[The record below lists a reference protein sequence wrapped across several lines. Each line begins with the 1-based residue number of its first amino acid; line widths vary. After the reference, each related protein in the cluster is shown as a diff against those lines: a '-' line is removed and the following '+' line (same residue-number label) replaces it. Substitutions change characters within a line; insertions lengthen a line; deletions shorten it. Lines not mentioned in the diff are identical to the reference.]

1 LDRNDVAQLIAEQ
14 MAISRIDM
22 AKLISE
28 QVALAL
34 AAYERRDIQ
43 SPPERHSY
51 ERRDTVIS
59 STEPQAIRETHFRDG
74 PMRSIDAQELSN
86 GMDPTFDAWKLQL
99 EDRFED
105 DHNWYNTERR
115 KLAYMLRR
123 TKGNAQVHMIAGMK
137 NKELPGFF
145 HTAQDA
151 LNSLEHAL
159 TNPQATKE
167 AQKLF
172 RKLIMSNTESFAQ
185 FRTQFLLLAQESHL
199 RPEDYRDELWDK
211 ITPTLQTA
219 LVAIEADLITYEQLS
234 DRLLS
239 TDSNLRW
246 LTRNAPKAPV
256 ANTPTARNRN
266 RAGQFVPTRSDR
278 VDTLALDRSYDR
290 SHSSVLP
297 TAVRSG
303 ASATPIRRSNTPAL
317 NPNHAGD
324 TCHNCGKVGHRSPD
338 CSLLRAPRT
347 ELKEL
352 QEPLSSDSESEN
364 EHLVKVSGK
373 DEL

>member
-1 LDRNDVAQLIAEQ
+1 
-14 MAISRIDM
+14 
-22 AKLISE
+22 
-28 QVALAL
+28 
-34 AAYERRDIQ
+34 
-43 SPPERHSY
+43 
-51 ERRDTVIS
+51 
-59 STEPQAIRETHFRDG
+59 
-74 PMRSIDAQELSN
+74 
-86 GMDPTFDAWKLQL
+86 
-99 EDRFED
+99 
-105 DHNWYNTERR
+105 
-115 KLAYMLRR
+115 
-123 TKGNAQVHMIAGMK
+123 MIAGMK

-172 RKLIMSNTESFAQ
+172 RKLTMSNTESFAQ

-199 RPEDYRDELWDK
+199 RPEDYRDELLDK
-211 ITPTLQTA
+211 VTPTLQAA

-246 LTRNAPKAPV
+246 LTRNAPKAPA
-256 ANTPTARNRN
+256 ANTPTARSRN
-266 RAGQFVPTRSDR
+266 QAGQFAPTRSAR

-290 SHSSVLP
+290 SSSILP

-303 ASATPIRRSNTPAL
+303 ASATPIRRSNTPVL
-317 NPNHAGD
+317 NPDHARD

-338 CSLLRAPRT
+338 CSQPRASRT

-352 QEPLSSDSESEN
+352 QGPHSSDSESEN
-364 EHLVKVSGK
+364 EYLVQDSGK